1 MYVTLPNCMI
11 PTVRTVVSHP
21 IVVTRSGA
29 PSTLRLHGG
38 ALHHDIYTFK
48 SHLLLD

>member
-38 ALHHDIYTFK
+38 AYIMIFIHSNHIYC
-48 SHLLLD
+48 